1 MQQENAALIGENI
14 EMVTKEVEPNDLRGN
29 PQTEAY
35 PNLQLLLQPVF
46 AHSSVL
52 GGRVAST
59 NS

>member
-35 PNLQLLLQPVF
+35 PNLQLLL
-46 AHSSVL
+46 
-52 GGRVAST
+52 
-59 NS
+59 